1 MNLLNMLMKSFT
13 TSSSL
18 GSISSN
24 TGVSTSGVSKFIT
37 LALPVLLRYLTK
49 NASSKS
55 GAASL
60 LNALSE
66 HTEKSAMSSLIG
78 KADVSDGKKILQH
91 ILGNDVNGVIET
103 LAENSNL
110 SSNGAS
116 SILENIAPA
125 LLSGVSAATNT
136 SSASSAPSSASRRVT
151 SKTPK
156 KASDDMDL
164 TSLLGIFGG
173 DMSSSNNDIGDD
185 LLGSLFGA
193 APSKKTTARS
203 TRKSSSSDFGL
214 GEIFSLADDTADN
227 EKVKTTDGTELLGSL
242 LSAMK
247 KL

>member
-13 TSSSL
+13 SSSSL

-24 TGVSTSGVSKFIT
+24 TGVSTTGVSKFIT

-136 SSASSAPSSASRRVT
+136 SSAQSSTSRRVT

-156 KASDDMDL
+156 KTSDDMDL

-173 DMSSSNNDIGDD
+173 DMSSSNKDIGDD

-193 APSKKTTARS
+193 APAKKTATKG

>member
-1 MNLLNMLMKSFT
+1 
-13 TSSSL
+13 
-18 GSISSN
+18 
-24 TGVSTSGVSKFIT
+24 
-37 LALPVLLRYLTK
+37 
-49 NASSKS
+49 
-55 GAASL
+55 
-60 LNALSE
+60 
-66 HTEKSAMSSLIG
+66 MSSLIG

-136 SSASSAPSSASRRVT
+136 SASSAPSSTSRRVT

-156 KASDDMDL
+156 KTSDDMDL

-173 DMSSSNNDIGDD
+173 DTSSSNNDIGDD

-193 APSKKTTARS
+193 TPAKNTTARS

>member
-13 TSSSL
+13 SSSSL

-24 TGVSTSGVSKFIT
+24 TGVSTTGVSKFIT

-136 SSASSAPSSASRRVT
+136 SASSAPSSTSRRVT

-156 KASDDMDL
+156 KTSDDMDL

-193 APSKKTTARS
+193 APAKKTATKG

-247 KL
+247 NL